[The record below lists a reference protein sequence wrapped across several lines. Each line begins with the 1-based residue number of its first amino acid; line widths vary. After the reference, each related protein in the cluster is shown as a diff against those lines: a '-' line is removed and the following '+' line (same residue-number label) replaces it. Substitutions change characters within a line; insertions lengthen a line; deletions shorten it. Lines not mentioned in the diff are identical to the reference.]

1 MKWHTI
7 EVDDDVMEYLKKRA
21 EPFKDTT
28 PNSVLRRE
36 LLKGRQTTVMTSLIS
51 ANQKNGTAD
60 HFPVG
65 IPVALQQILEV
76 TRLFKQGAYSRN
88 EATHFV
94 AKQHGVAPQT
104 VQDKY
109 GRQLDLTADEFDRL
123 LAQTGFNDLVTLL
136 IKKFPRYGDIIRRYL
151 QDNGVNGHETTK

>member
-36 LLKGRQTTVMTSLIS
+36 LLKGRQTTVMTSSIS
-51 ANQKNGTAD
+51 ENQKNEPVD
-60 HFPVG
+60 HFPAG
-65 IPVALQQILEV
+65 MPVALQQILEV
-76 TRLFKQGAYSRN
+76 TRLSKRGTYSRN
-88 EATHFV
+88 EATHIV
-94 AKQHGVAPQT
+94 SKRHGVAPQT

-109 GRQLDLTADEFDRL
+109 GRQLGLIAGEFDRL
-123 LAQTGFNDLVTLL
+123 LAETGLNDLVTLL
-136 IKKFPRYGDIIRRYL
+136 IKKFPRYGDIIKKYL
-151 QDNGVNGHETTK
+151 QDNGGTTHETTK